1 VRLFFCAPPCELR
14 SMALYTLDEIKLK
27 IEALDLKIAKAE
39 TAQEYTAGS
48 QVGLKRGDL
57 EAMYAE
63 RTRLTREY
71 DKAEA
76 RESGSFI
83 NRVEF
88 WRPA

>member
-1 VRLFFCAPPCELR
+1 
-14 SMALYTLDEIKLK
+14 MALYTSAEIKIK

-39 TAQEYTAGS
+39 TAQEYTAGA
-48 QVGLKRGDL
+48 QVGLKRGAL

-71 DKAEA
+71 EKAEA
-76 RESGSFI
+76 QESGSFI

-88 WRPA
+88 GRPA